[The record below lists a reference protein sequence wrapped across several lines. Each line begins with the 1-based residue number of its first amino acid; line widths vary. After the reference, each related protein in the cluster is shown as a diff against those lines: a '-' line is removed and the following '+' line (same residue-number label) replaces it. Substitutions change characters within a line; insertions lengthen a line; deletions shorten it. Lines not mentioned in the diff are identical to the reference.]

1 MLKDILLAGIGLVS
15 LTKDKAQE
23 IASELVK
30 RGEIAKNDENAFVNR
45 MMKLAEEQSQKM
57 KDRISEEVQRIMKS
71 MNFVSRNEF
80 EELQKRVE
88 LLEERLRQNQ

>member
-45 MMKLAEEQSQKM
+45 IMKLAEEQSQKM
-57 KDRISEEVQRIMKS
+57 KDKISEEVQRIMKS
-71 MNFVSRNEF
+71 TNFVSRNEF

-88 LLEERLRQNQ
+88 ILEERLRQNQ

>member
-1 MLKDILLAGIGLVS
+1 MLKDIMLAGIGLVS

-45 MMKLAEEQSQKM
+45 MMKSAEEQSQKL
-57 KDRISEEVQRIMKS
+57 KERISEEIEKLIKS
-71 MNFVSRNEF
+71 SNVVTRSEF
-80 EELQKRVE
+80 EELKQRVE
-88 LLEERLRQNQ
+88 ALEKRIEQNQ